1 MPREPQKSRL
11 LFVSALLS
19 VFGGLIVVFGQN
31 PPVDAGRA
39 LPLRESELIAQGR
52 PLPDF
57 DVRRNSG
64 AAPADLQRVSAADLQ
79 QRLGP
84 DTLVQFDAQ
93 SGGVSQIFQAGGY
106 LTDAQGGAPSAIL
119 NGFLVEHADVFG
131 LSQAGISSFTMTAED
146 RDGASGVTHMYL
158 EQHVA
163 GLRVFGSVVKGHVD

>member
-64 AAPADLQRVSAADLQ
+64 AAPADLQRLSAADLQ

-106 LTDAQGGAPSAIL
+106 LTDAQAGGAICHP
-119 NGFLVEHADVFG
+119 ER
-131 LSQAGISSFTMTAED
+131 ISRRARGRLWALAS
-146 RDGASGVTHMYL
+146 RDLQLYDDGRRPGWCERRHPHVPRAARGGV
-158 EQHVA
+158 A
-163 GLRVFGSVVKGHVD
+163 RLRQRGQRAC